1 MTFQHS
7 AENIRVDDGHI
18 LRASLRNGN
27 GDLQDAEIDLNNHI
41 GCVDGRFVWDGQNFS
56 QSAENVQFN
65 IEAGGQAAV
74 LRASLSDSQ
83 GNREARD
90 INLGE
95 RISNNNGSFAYN

>member
-41 GCVDGRFVWDGQNFS
+41 GCVDGRIID
-56 QSAENVQFN
+56 
-65 IEAGGQAAV
+65 
-74 LRASLSDSQ
+74 LHL
-83 GNREARD
+83 
-90 INLGE
+90 
-95 RISNNNGSFAYN
+95 YC

>member
-1 MTFQHS
+1 M
-7 AENIRVDDGHI
+7 
-18 LRASLRNGN
+18 
-27 GDLQDAEIDLNNHI
+27 
-41 GCVDGRFVWDGQNFS
+41 WDGQNFS

-95 RISNNNGSFAYN
+95 RISNNNGSFAYSMRDSPDERGATMLMFYQTSRCPLAWGRHHAWQ